1 MAPTWYKQRKC
12 WRVQIPASES
22 ETGKRVSRYFKLK
35 EEAEQFI
42 AEYRKT
48 GSIALAELSIEE
60 KHVLGLIRQSAEY
73 TPDLLLN
80 AWRQFQQEKSASD
93 RYSITVA
100 ELTKKYYNRQVD
112 QKRSARTL
120 SDDRWRLNKFVSA
133 LGALPTKDCASS
145 DILHYLESIPPG
157 TNRRSHFKTLKKLW
171 RWAYHLA
178 HVDSDPMARMRPMDA
193 WGENVDFLGI
203 PLFSRLL
210 RVVLGKEEPSEGIP
224 VTTEYRD
231 LLPYFVLSGLAGLR
245 TCELIRSAPDDPVLA
260 WRDILWAKKLII
272 VRDEVAKQTKARDRK
287 RYVPLEP
294 SVIDILEPFAGAG
307 AVMKISSSYF
317 HTRRR
322 ELAALMKIKL
332 PENCFR
338 NSYATYAQTFRSL
351 GDVARAMGDA
361 EATVKRFYV
370 QTLEPG
376 EGIMWFQPD
385 LSRRRPGKNVRS
397 VPLAATSKV

>member
-1 MAPTWYKQRKC
+1 VTPTWYKQRNC

-42 AEYRKT
+42 AAHRRT

-80 AWRQFQQEKSASD
+80 AWRQFQQAKSKANQN
-93 RYSITVA
+93 SITVA
-100 ELTKKYYNRQVD
+100 ELTTKYYNRQVD
-112 QKRSARTL
+112 QKRSKRTL
-120 SDDRWRLNKFVSA
+120 SDDRWRLNKFVNV
-133 LGALPTKDCASS
+133 LGTLQAKDCASS

-178 HVDSDPMARMRPMDA
+178 HVDSDPMARMRPLDA

-210 RVVLGKEEPSEGIP
+210 RVVQGKEEPSEGIP
-224 VTTEYRD
+224 VTTEYAD

-245 TCELIRSAPDDPVLA
+245 TCELIRSAPEDPVLV
-260 WRDILWAKKLII
+260 WKDILWGKKLII

-294 SVIDILEPFAGAG
+294 PVIGILKPLAGAG
-307 AVMKISSSYF
+307 PVMKISSSYF

-322 ELAALMKIKL
+322 ELAALMKIRL

-351 GDVARAMGDA
+351 GDVAKAMGDA

-376 EGIMWFQPD
+376 EGRMWFRPK
-385 LSRRRPGKNVRS
+385 LSQWRPGKPKDPDNE
-397 VPLAATSKV
+397 